1 MQKNYND
8 VFFDSCNITRYAN
21 FNKLKG
27 FISITQKKII
37 CIKYGKHIKIYIKIS
52 EKFWNGCWWKPV
64 WPQICCHSN
73 KHVRTLMRLF
83 FEKPGECFP
92 QKADNCLP
100 LLTLI
105 KKPHVPDHH
114 PQSREVNPL
123 WLQLLAAITQC
134 LLDVTPSLQTAS
146 AAMLTLTL
154 FYQSHFKPALDI

>member
-1 MQKNYND
+1 MGVDENL
-8 VFFDSCNITRYAN
+8 FD
-21 FNKLKG
+21 LK
-27 FISITQKKII
+27 SAVTVTNM
-37 CIKYGKHIKIYIKIS
+37 S
-52 EKFWNGCWWKPV
+52 ELWWD
-64 WPQICCHSN
+64 
-73 KHVRTLMRLF
+73 F